1 MNRRGMNRSEWSQ
14 VRWSLRSGIA
24 MGGYQPAW
32 DIHSPPTCRQT
43 WSVFIGIPALCR
55 NDSDSALHSRGDML
69 PAMAQ
74 VVQNRWLRG
83 IYVVLGFLLV
93 GIGVIG
99 TVLPGIPTTAPILL
113 AAFLFSKSSQRFD
126 DWMLNHKV
134 FGPLVRD
141 WRAGLGFTARAK
153 AIALSAIAITFTIT
167 VGWAIDN
174 LAVRIGLVLLA
185 LGISTYIL
193 RLPTKRLETV

>member
-1 MNRRGMNRSEWSQ
+1 
-14 VRWSLRSGIA
+14 
-24 MGGYQPAW
+24 
-32 DIHSPPTCRQT
+32 
-43 WSVFIGIPALCR
+43 
-55 NDSDSALHSRGDML
+55 ML

-126 DWMLNHKV
+126 DWMLNHRV

>member
-1 MNRRGMNRSEWSQ
+1 
-14 VRWSLRSGIA
+14 
-24 MGGYQPAW
+24 
-32 DIHSPPTCRQT
+32 
-43 WSVFIGIPALCR
+43 
-55 NDSDSALHSRGDML
+55 ML

-153 AIALSAIAITFTIT
+153 AIAITAIAITFTIT

>member
-1 MNRRGMNRSEWSQ
+1 
-14 VRWSLRSGIA
+14 
-24 MGGYQPAW
+24 
-32 DIHSPPTCRQT
+32 
-43 WSVFIGIPALCR
+43 
-55 NDSDSALHSRGDML
+55 ML

-74 VVQNRWLRG
+74 GVQNRWLRG

-153 AIALSAIAITFTIT
+153 AIAITAIAITFTIT

>member
-1 MNRRGMNRSEWSQ
+1 
-14 VRWSLRSGIA
+14 
-24 MGGYQPAW
+24 
-32 DIHSPPTCRQT
+32 
-43 WSVFIGIPALCR
+43 
-55 NDSDSALHSRGDML
+55 
-69 PAMAQ
+69 MAQ

-153 AIALSAIAITFTIT
+153 AIAITAIAITFTIT

>member
-1 MNRRGMNRSEWSQ
+1 
-14 VRWSLRSGIA
+14 
-24 MGGYQPAW
+24 
-32 DIHSPPTCRQT
+32 
-43 WSVFIGIPALCR
+43 
-55 NDSDSALHSRGDML
+55 ML

>member
-1 MNRRGMNRSEWSQ
+1 
-14 VRWSLRSGIA
+14 
-24 MGGYQPAW
+24 
-32 DIHSPPTCRQT
+32 
-43 WSVFIGIPALCR
+43 
-55 NDSDSALHSRGDML
+55 ML

-153 AIALSAIAITFTIT
+153 AIAITAISITFTIT

>member
-1 MNRRGMNRSEWSQ
+1 
-14 VRWSLRSGIA
+14 
-24 MGGYQPAW
+24 
-32 DIHSPPTCRQT
+32 
-43 WSVFIGIPALCR
+43 
-55 NDSDSALHSRGDML
+55 ML

-126 DWMLNHKV
+126 DWMLNHRV

-153 AIALSAIAITFTIT
+153 AIAITAIAITFTIT